1 MLKAKDDLRDG
12 IHMLLAAGLEGTWP
26 LGPQEPVLTR
36 EEYMLLYT
44 RVHSF
49 VKRHVNG
56 EATATLESDR
66 AGHDNGEVLYRVAE
80 SELHASCQHCRWQVQ
95 TAQDPVEAYEAVFGR
110 YLFNVKVVNNVLA
123 FPNRHWTPQHRET
136 TRRVCFEA
144 LELAMVLWRDT
155 VLRGS
160 DGIMVRL
167 ARAVATASPAA
178 EASLCSSFDAVLGTH
193 DASGRSSGRVA
204 GGSTVAGAQGALDS
218 LPVYYNASRCSYWT
232 RLVHR
237 QCSRTVQDV
246 ALTLILVAHT
256 HAHTHALLD
265 GPDGPDGPQMPC
277 MPVELFELIMSFVG
291 RTPGRLVY
299 TDTTRPR

>member
-110 YLFNVKVVNNVLA
+110 YLFNVKVRQL
-123 FPNRHWTPQHRET
+123 RHYFGTISRAVTALCHPH
-136 TRRVCFEA
+136 TRREWHA
-144 LELAMVLWRDT
+144 L
-155 VLRGS
+155 
-160 DGIMVRL
+160 
-167 ARAVATASPAA
+167 P
-178 EASLCSSFDAVLGTH
+178 GTH
-193 DASGRSSGRVA
+193 ARQMLI
-204 GGSTVAGAQGALDS
+204 GACNPML
-218 LPVYYNASRCSYWT
+218 
-232 RLVHR
+232 
-237 QCSRTVQDV
+237 
-246 ALTLILVAHT
+246 
-256 HAHTHALLD
+256 
-265 GPDGPDGPQMPC
+265 
-277 MPVELFELIMSFVG
+277 
-291 RTPGRLVY
+291 
-299 TDTTRPR
+299 